1 MRSVP
6 ARPGVAVEETPAPQR
21 LAPYALALTGN
32 VLVDGDEAASGRLVL
47 LHDPEGHEAWEGTFR
62 LVGYARAALEPE
74 MAADPMLAGVGWAW
88 LVEALGAR
96 QAPYAAASGTV
107 TRVASESFGGMSD
120 EPAAAEIEIR
130 ASWSPLEAEVGP
142 HVEAWVDLLRTAAGL
157 PPVVPGVV
165 AMPTRPARASRA
177 SRSTRG
183 ARPVRPERRP
193 PRSR

>member
-1 MRSVP
+1 MRGVP

-47 LHDPEGHEAWEGTFR
+47 LHDPAGHEAWEGTFR
-62 LVGYARAALEPE
+62 IVGYARAALEPE
-74 MAADPMLAGVGWAW
+74 MAADPLLAGVGWTW

-107 TRVASESFGGMSD
+107 TRVASESFGGMAG

-157 PPVVPGVV
+157 PPLVPGVV
-165 AMPTRPARASRA
+165 AMPTRPARTSRT
-177 SRSTRG
+177 SRSGRG
-183 ARPVRPERRP
+183 SRSARPEHRP